1 MDWLVNDALPVLA
14 RIFIVWIFPF
24 SFLDKIIN
32 WDSALKQATSSW
44 LPGGPVLL
52 ILAMIVELLTPPMIV
67 FGFYDGIAAF
77 ILAGYCVIT
86 GIVYHA
92 FWTYPRFWSPESEG
106 YPHIWDFFKNFA
118 IVGGLIFV
126 MYASG
131 FIQATANDIEKVAAA
146 DAARGRRGGARMSL
160 DPKDPKIPYWHLWT
174 GDDGATHQTRCE
186 LTNFEWQ
193 SMGGKAASQWNDD
206 LLSGQTSLLFC
217 ILPVGWNGD
226 WHENPKPQWISVLSG
241 RWFVELTDGT
251 RVEMGKGD
259 LAFGGDQNARPD
271 AKAGSGIVPAR
282 LAMSPVRC

>member
-24 SFLDKIIN
+24 SFLDKILN

-67 FGFYDGIAAF
+67 FGFYAGIAAF

-92 FWTYPRFWSPESEG
+92 FWTYPRFWSPQSEG

-131 FIQATANDIEKVAAA
+131 FVQATASDIEKVSAVTQPAAVVA
-146 DAARGRRGGARMSL
+146 
-160 DPKDPKIPYWHLWT
+160 
-174 GDDGATHQTRCE
+174 
-186 LTNFEWQ
+186 
-193 SMGGKAASQWNDD
+193 
-206 LLSGQTSLLFC
+206 
-217 ILPVGWNGD
+217 
-226 WHENPKPQWISVLSG
+226 
-241 RWFVELTDGT
+241 
-251 RVEMGKGD
+251 
-259 LAFGGDQNARPD
+259 
-271 AKAGSGIVPAR
+271 
-282 LAMSPVRC
+282 VRE

>member
-1 MDWLVNDALPVLA
+1 MDWLINDALPVLA

-52 ILAMIVELLTPPMIV
+52 ILAMIVELFTPPMIV

-86 GIVYHA
+86 AIVYHA

-106 YPHIWDFFKNFA
+106 YSHIWDFFKNFA

-131 FIQATANDIEKVAAA
+131 FIQATASDIEKISAVTQPAVVVAV
-146 DAARGRRGGARMSL
+146 
-160 DPKDPKIPYWHLWT
+160 
-174 GDDGATHQTRCE
+174 QE
-186 LTNFEWQ
+186 
-193 SMGGKAASQWNDD
+193 
-206 LLSGQTSLLFC
+206 
-217 ILPVGWNGD
+217 
-226 WHENPKPQWISVLSG
+226 
-241 RWFVELTDGT
+241 
-251 RVEMGKGD
+251 
-259 LAFGGDQNARPD
+259 
-271 AKAGSGIVPAR
+271 
-282 LAMSPVRC
+282 